1 MEDSRSL
8 SKQSDTKLQQPASQL
23 PNMSMIAT
31 ASPSPHPSSFGMP
44 RPWETNRCPDYS
56 LRPRTENDKVALP
69 SIRQAFPELQL
80 QTQPP
85 HDLNTKPLVTGP
97 PLGTAPLAAASPQ
110 YVHSPNSSKRRRLS
124 MEREMES
131 ERVRQVPRLCYSPD
145 RESPRQISPNLAIQA
160 GTRENWTAPT
170 RTSPYL
176 TNGATHHSV
185 PMEVG
190 ERLETRP
197 ALPSLP
203 PPRSLEREAVL
214 VSRGPAPASVPVS
227 VPVPAPASIPASVSA
242 SAPAPAPTEGYRSSH
257 QPMSHSRTPI
267 PESGVS
273 PYRESS
279 YGYPYHHPTRYQ
291 SLSAGSAHS
300 FDRTPFTPGAYNAPY
315 QDFVRFGE
323 MGPAS
328 LSGDNKQRKRRGNLP
343 KETTDKL
350 RAWFVAHLQHPYP
363 TEDEKQD
370 LMRQTGLQMNQI
382 SNWFINA
389 RRRQLP
395 TMINNARAETDA
407 MSSARGGDMKVL
419 ATTERGDFDHG
430 KREPVGP
437 LSDGEGAT
445 YDEELEALSQRR
457 PGTMGRGSV

>member
-8 SKQSDTKLQQPASQL
+8 SKQSETKPRTSASQL
-23 PNMSMIAT
+23 PNMSMLAT

-85 HDLNTKPLVTGP
+85 HDLNTKPPSTGP
-97 PLGTAPLAAASPQ
+97 PLGAPPLTAASPQ
-110 YVHSPNSSKRRRLS
+110 YIHSPNSSKRRRLS
-124 MEREMES
+124 MEREVET

-145 RESPRQISPNLAIQA
+145 RASPRQISPHIPIQ
-160 GTRENWTAPT
+160 GGSQENWAAPT
-170 RTSPYL
+170 RTSPFL
-176 TNGATHHSV
+176 TNGSNSHSA
-185 PMEVG
+185 PMEAS
-190 ERLETRP
+190 ERAESRP
-197 ALPSLP
+197 TLPSLP
-203 PPRSLEREAVL
+203 PPRSLERELPVG
-214 VSRGPAPASVPVS
+214 RGTAPSD
-227 VPVPAPASIPASVSA
+227 
-242 SAPAPAPTEGYRSSH
+242 GYRPPQQS
-257 QPMSHSRTPI
+257 MSHSRTPI
-267 PESGVS
+267 SEPGVS
-273 PYRESS
+273 PYRENG

-291 SLSAGSAHS
+291 SLSTGSSHS
-300 FDRTPFTPGAYNAPY
+300 YDRTPFTPGTYNTPY
-315 QDFVRFGE
+315 QDFVRFGD
-323 MGPAS
+323 MSSAS

-395 TMINNARAETDA
+395 AMINNARAETDA
-407 MSSARGGDMKVL
+407 MTGARGGDLKVL
-419 ATTERGDFDHG
+419 ATTERGDFDHS
-430 KREPVGP
+430 KREPAGP

-457 PGTMGRGSV
+457 PGTIGRGSV

>member
-1 MEDSRSL
+1 
-8 SKQSDTKLQQPASQL
+8 
-23 PNMSMIAT
+23 MSMLAT

-44 RPWETNRCPDYS
+44 RPREANRCPDYS

-80 QTQPP
+80 QTQPQQ
-85 HDLNTKPLVTGP
+85 DLNIKAPAAGP
-97 PLGTAPLAAASPQ
+97 PLGAPPLPAASPQ
-110 YVHSPNSSKRRRLS
+110 YVHSPNFSKRRRLS
-124 MEREMES
+124 MEREVET

-145 RESPRQISPNLAIQA
+145 RASPRQISPNLPMQA
-160 GTRENWTAPT
+160 GSQENWAAPT
-170 RTSPYL
+170 RTSPFL
-176 TNGATHHSV
+176 TNGSSNHSAPV
-185 PMEVG
+185 DIS
-190 ERLETRP
+190 ERTEPRP

-203 PPRSLEREAVL
+203 PPRSLEREL
-214 VSRGPAPASVPVS
+214 PIGRGPAPS
-227 VPVPAPASIPASVSA
+227 
-242 SAPAPAPTEGYRSSH
+242 EGYRPPQ
-257 QPMSHSRTPI
+257 QPIPHSRTPI
-267 PESGVS
+267 SESGVS
-273 PYRESS
+273 PYRENS

-291 SLSAGSAHS
+291 SLSTGSAHS
-300 FDRTPFTPGAYNAPY
+300 FDRTPFTPGAYHTPY
-315 QDFVRFGE
+315 QDFVRFGD

-395 TMINNARAETDA
+395 AMINNARAETDA
-407 MSSARGGDMKVL
+407 MTGARGGDLKVL
-419 ATTERGDFDHG
+419 ATTERGEFDNP

-457 PGTMGRGSV
+457 PGAIGRGSV

>member
-1 MEDSRSL
+1 
-8 SKQSDTKLQQPASQL
+8 
-23 PNMSMIAT
+23 MSMLAT
-31 ASPSPHPSSFGMP
+31 ASPSSHPSSFGMP

-56 LRPRTENDKVALP
+56 LRPRAENDKVALP

-85 HDLNTKPLVTGP
+85 HDLNTKPPTTGP
-97 PLGTAPLAAASPQ
+97 PLGTAPFTAVSPQ
-110 YVHSPNSSKRRRLS
+110 YVHSPNASKRRRLS
-124 MEREMES
+124 MEREVES

-145 RESPRQISPNLAIQA
+145 RASPRQISPNLPMQA
-160 GTRENWTAPT
+160 GTQENWAPPA

-176 TNGATHHSV
+176 TNGSNPHSV
-185 PMEVG
+185 PMEVT
-190 ERLETRP
+190 ERVEPRP
-197 ALPSLP
+197 TLPSLP
-203 PPRSLEREAVL
+203 PPRSLERE
-214 VSRGPAPASVPVS
+214 PVPVS
-227 VPVPAPASIPASVSA
+227 RVPAPV
-242 SAPAPAPTEGYRSSH
+242 EGYRPSH
-257 QPMSHSRTPI
+257 QPMPHSRTPI
-267 PESGVS
+267 SESGVS
-273 PYRESS
+273 PYREAS

-291 SLSAGSAHS
+291 SLSTGSAHS
-300 FDRTPFTPGAYNAPY
+300 FDRTPFTPGAYNTPY

-395 TMINNARAETDA
+395 TMINNARAESDA
-407 MSSARGGDMKVL
+407 MTGARGGDMKVL
-419 ATTERGDFDHG
+419 ATTERGDFDHN

>member
-8 SKQSDTKLQQPASQL
+8 SKQSETKPSHSAPQL
-23 PNMSMIAT
+23 HNMSMLAT

-85 HDLNTKPLVTGP
+85 HDLNTKPPSTGP
-97 PLGTAPLAAASPQ
+97 PLGAPPLPAASPQ
-110 YVHSPNSSKRRRLS
+110 YIHSPNSNKRRRLS
-124 MEREMES
+124 IEREVEM
-131 ERVRQVPRLCYSPD
+131 ERVRQVPRRYSPD
-145 RESPRQISPNLAIQA
+145 RASPRQISPHLPIQ
-160 GTRENWTAPT
+160 GGSQENWAAPT
-170 RTSPYL
+170 RTSPFL
-176 TNGATHHSV
+176 TNGSNSHSV
-185 PMEVG
+185 SIEVS
-190 ERLETRP
+190 ERAESRST
-197 ALPSLP
+197 LPSLP
-203 PPRSLEREAVL
+203 PPRSLERELPVG
-214 VSRGPAPASVPVS
+214 RGTAPAD
-227 VPVPAPASIPASVSA
+227 
-242 SAPAPAPTEGYRSSH
+242 GYRPPQQSM
-257 QPMSHSRTPI
+257 PHSRTPI
-267 PESGVS
+267 SEPGVS
-273 PYRESS
+273 PYRENG

-291 SLSAGSAHS
+291 SLSTGSAHS
-300 FDRTPFTPGAYNAPY
+300 YDRTPFTPGTYNTPY
-315 QDFVRFGE
+315 QDFVRFGD
-323 MGPAS
+323 MSSAN

-395 TMINNARAETDA
+395 AMINNARAETDA
-407 MSSARGGDMKVL
+407 MTGARGGDLKVL
-419 ATTERGDFDHG
+419 ATTERGDFDHS
-430 KREPVGP
+430 KREPAGP

-457 PGTMGRGSV
+457 PGTIGRGSV

>member
-1 MEDSRSL
+1 
-8 SKQSDTKLQQPASQL
+8 
-23 PNMSMIAT
+23 MSMIAT

-56 LRPRTENDKVALP
+56 LRPRVENDKVALP

-80 QTQPP
+80 QSQPP
-85 HDLNTKPLVTGP
+85 HDLNTKPPVTGP
-97 PLGTAPLAAASPQ
+97 PLGPAPFTAASPH

-124 MEREMES
+124 IEREAES

-145 RESPRQISPNLAIQA
+145 RESPRQISPNLPIQA
-160 GTRENWTAPT
+160 GAQENWPAST

-176 TNGATHHSV
+176 ANGSTTHSAS
-185 PMEVG
+185 MEVG
-190 ERLETRP
+190 ERAEPRST
-197 ALPSLP
+197 LPSLP
-203 PPRSLEREAVL
+203 PPRSLERESVL
-214 VSRGPAPASVPVS
+214 VNRGAVPAPAPVPVS
-227 VPVPAPASIPASVSA
+227 VSVPAPKESYI
-242 SAPAPAPTEGYRSSH
+242 SSH
-257 QPMSHSRTPI
+257 QPMPHSRTPI
-267 PESGVS
+267 SESGVS

-291 SLSAGSAHS
+291 SLSTGSAHS
-300 FDRTPFTPGAYNAPY
+300 FDRTPFTPGAYNTPY
-315 QDFVRFGE
+315 QDFVRFGD

-407 MSSARGGDMKVL
+407 MSGARGGDMKVL

>member
-1 MEDSRSL
+1 
-8 SKQSDTKLQQPASQL
+8 
-23 PNMSMIAT
+23 MSMLAT
-31 ASPSPHPSSFGMP
+31 ASPSPHPSSFGMQ
-44 RPWETNRCPDYS
+44 RPWENNRCPDYS

-80 QTQPP
+80 QTQSPYD
-85 HDLNTKPLVTGP
+85 HHTKPSGTGP
-97 PLGTAPLAAASPQ
+97 LSTASPQ

-124 MEREMES
+124 MEREMET

-145 RESPRQISPNLAIQA
+145 RASPRQISPHLAMQA
-160 GTRENWTAPT
+160 GAQDNWAAPT

-176 TNGATHHSV
+176 ANGSSSHAGPV
-185 PMEVG
+185 EVN
-190 ERLETRP
+190 ERTESRP
-197 ALPSLP
+197 TLPSLP
-203 PPRSLEREAVL
+203 PPRSLEREPMP
-214 VSRGPAPASVPVS
+214 VSRGPAPA
-227 VPVPAPASIPASVSA
+227 
-242 SAPAPAPTEGYRSSH
+242 EGYRPSQ
-257 QPMSHSRTPI
+257 QPMPHSRTPI
-267 PESGVS
+267 SESRAS
-273 PYRESS
+273 PYREPG
-279 YGYPYHHPTRYQ
+279 YGYHYHHPTRYQ
-291 SLSAGSAHS
+291 SLSTGSAHS
-300 FDRTPFTPGAYNAPY
+300 FDRTPFTPGAYNTPY

-407 MSSARGGDMKVL
+407 MTGARGGDMKVL
-419 ATTERGDFDHG
+419 ATTERGDYDHS
-430 KREPVGP
+430 KREPIGP

>member
-1 MEDSRSL
+1 
-8 SKQSDTKLQQPASQL
+8 
-23 PNMSMIAT
+23 MSMLAT
-31 ASPSPHPSSFGMP
+31 ASPSPHPSSFGMQ
-44 RPWETNRCPDYS
+44 RPWENNRCPDYS

-80 QTQPP
+80 QTQSPYD
-85 HDLNTKPLVTGP
+85 HHTKPSGTGP
-97 PLGTAPLAAASPQ
+97 LSTASPQ

-124 MEREMES
+124 MEREMET

-145 RESPRQISPNLAIQA
+145 RASPRQISPHLAMQA
-160 GTRENWTAPT
+160 GAQDNWAAPT

-176 TNGATHHSV
+176 ANGSSSHAGPV
-185 PMEVG
+185 EVN
-190 ERLETRP
+190 ERTESRP
-197 ALPSLP
+197 TLPSLP
-203 PPRSLEREAVL
+203 PPRSLEREPMP
-214 VSRGPAPASVPVS
+214 VSRGPAPA
-227 VPVPAPASIPASVSA
+227 
-242 SAPAPAPTEGYRSSH
+242 EGYRPSQ
-257 QPMSHSRTPI
+257 QPMPHSRTPI
-267 PESGVS
+267 SESRAS
-273 PYRESS
+273 PYREPG
-279 YGYPYHHPTRYQ
+279 YGYHYHHPTRYQ
-291 SLSAGSAHS
+291 SLSTGSAHS
-300 FDRTPFTPGAYNAPY
+300 FDRTPFTPGAYNTPY

-370 LMRQTGLQMNQI
+370 LMRQTGLQMNFDLTKSPTDQI

-407 MSSARGGDMKVL
+407 MTGARGGDMKVL
-419 ATTERGDFDHG
+419 ATTERGDYDHS
-430 KREPVGP
+430 KREPIGP

>member
-1 MEDSRSL
+1 
-8 SKQSDTKLQQPASQL
+8 
-23 PNMSMIAT
+23 MSMLAT
-31 ASPSPHPSSFGMP
+31 ASPSPHPSSFGMQ
-44 RPWETNRCPDYS
+44 RPWENNRCPDYS

-80 QTQPP
+80 QTQSPYD
-85 HDLNTKPLVTGP
+85 HHTKPSGTGP
-97 PLGTAPLAAASPQ
+97 LSTASPQ

-124 MEREMES
+124 MEREMET

-145 RESPRQISPNLAIQA
+145 RASPRPISPHLAMQA
-160 GTRENWTAPT
+160 GAQDNWAAPT

-176 TNGATHHSV
+176 ANGSSSHAGPV
-185 PMEVG
+185 EVN
-190 ERLETRP
+190 ERTESRP
-197 ALPSLP
+197 TLPSLP
-203 PPRSLEREAVL
+203 PPRSLEREPMP
-214 VSRGPAPASVPVS
+214 VSRGPAPA
-227 VPVPAPASIPASVSA
+227 
-242 SAPAPAPTEGYRSSH
+242 EGYRPSQ
-257 QPMSHSRTPI
+257 QPMPHSRTPI
-267 PESGVS
+267 SESRAS
-273 PYRESS
+273 PYREPG
-279 YGYPYHHPTRYQ
+279 YGYHYHHPTRYQ
-291 SLSAGSAHS
+291 SLSTGSAHS
-300 FDRTPFTPGAYNAPY
+300 FDRTPFTPGAYNTPY

-407 MSSARGGDMKVL
+407 MTGARGGDMKVL
-419 ATTERGDFDHG
+419 ATTERGDYDHS
-430 KREPVGP
+430 KREPIGP

>member
-1 MEDSRSL
+1 
-8 SKQSDTKLQQPASQL
+8 
-23 PNMSMIAT
+23 MSMLAT
-31 ASPSPHPSSFGMP
+31 ASPSPHLSSFGMP

-97 PLGTAPLAAASPQ
+97 PLGTAPLASASPQ

-124 MEREMES
+124 MERDLES
-131 ERVRQVPRLCYSPD
+131 ERVHQVPRLCYSPD
-145 RESPRQISPNLAIQA
+145 RSSPRQISPNLPMQA
-160 GTRENWTAPT
+160 VPSENWAAPA

-176 TNGATHHSV
+176 TNGSNTHSA
-185 PMEVG
+185 PMDVN
-190 ERLETRP
+190 ERAESRP

-203 PPRSLEREAVL
+203 PPRSLEREPMP
-214 VSRGPAPASVPVS
+214 VSRGPAPS
-227 VPVPAPASIPASVSA
+227 
-242 SAPAPAPTEGYRSSH
+242 EGYRPSH
-257 QPMSHSRTPI
+257 QPMPHSRTPI
-267 PESGVS
+267 SESGVP
-273 PYRESS
+273 PYRENG

-291 SLSAGSAHS
+291 SLSTGSAHS
-300 FDRTPFTPGAYNAPY
+300 FDRTPFTPGAYNTPY

-407 MSSARGGDMKVL
+407 MTGARGGDMKVL
-419 ATTERGDFDHG
+419 ATTERGDFEHA

-457 PGTMGRGSV
+457 PGTIGRGSV